1 MPYTNL
7 ASSALSMWRALE
19 SYGIDPAVLFKRA
32 GLDPQKLYDANA
44 RYRDSRLYELWQ
56 LSVEATG
63 DPYIGLKVASCWHP
77 SAAHALGYA
86 WLASAT
92 LKDAL
97 ERTVRYYRMM
107 TDKEEL
113 ILEESNE
120 EFRLIIENP
129 AVDYPTAPEDLDAS
143 FAALVYLCRMCYG
156 ESFKPLRLTMR
167 RPELPDSAPFA
178 EHFRAPIQYSGN
190 EDSVW
195 LDKAEALILLPTA
208 NAEVA
213 RASDKIVQEYLA
225 RFDRSSVAMQVR
237 ARLTEQLSSGHA
249 TQESVAD
256 TLHMSLRSLQRR
268 LKNERTSYKGLLDDT
283 RRELAAHYIAESHRS
298 INEITYLLGFSEP
311 SNFSRAFRRWTG
323 KSPSAYRAQPLGF
336 AGKTGSQDA
345 LSSR

>member
-7 ASSALSMWRALE
+7 ASSALSIWRALE
-19 SYGIDPAVLFKRA
+19 SYGVDPAMLFEQA
-32 GLDPQKLYDANA
+32 GLDSQKLYDANA
-44 RYRDSRLYELWQ
+44 RYRDSRLYKLWQ
-56 LSVEATG
+56 LVAEATG
-63 DPYIGLKVASCWHP
+63 DPYVGLRVASYWHP

-97 ERTVRYYRMM
+97 DRTVRYYRMM

-113 ILEESNE
+113 ILTESEE

-129 AVDYPTAPEDLDAS
+129 VTDYPTAPEDLDAS
-143 FAALVYLCRMCYG
+143 FAALIHLCRMCHG
-156 ESFKPLRLTMR
+156 ESFNPLRITMG
-167 RPELPDSAPFA
+167 RPELPDPAPFA

-190 EDSVW
+190 ENSVCF
-195 LDKAEALILLPTA
+195 DKADALTALPTA

-213 RASDKIVQEYLA
+213 RANEQIVQEYLA

-237 ARLTEQLSSGHA
+237 ARLTEQLSSGHT
-249 TQESVAD
+249 TQESIAD
-256 TLHMSLRSLQRR
+256 ALHMSLRSLQRR
-268 LKNERTSYKGLLDDT
+268 LNNEDTSYKSLLDET
-283 RRELAAHYIAESHRS
+283 RRELAAHYMAESHRS

-323 KSPSAYRAQPLGF
+323 KSPSAYREQPPGF
-336 AGKTGSQDA
+336 AS
-345 LSSR
+345 

>member
-7 ASSALSMWRALE
+7 ASSTLSVWRALE
-19 SYGIDPAVLFKRA
+19 SYGVDPAPLFQQA

-44 RYRDSRLYELWQ
+44 RYRDSRIYKLWQ
-56 LSVEATG
+56 LAADATG
-63 DPYIGLKVASCWHP
+63 DPYIGLKVASFWHP

-97 ERTVRYYRMM
+97 ERTVRYFRMM
-107 TDKEEL
+107 TDKEQL
-113 ILEESNE
+113 TLTESEE

-129 AVDYPTAPEDLDAS
+129 VADYPTAPEDLDAS
-143 FAALVYLCRMCYG
+143 FAALIHLCRMCHG
-156 ESFKPLRLTMR
+156 ESFNPLRITMG
-167 RPELPDSAPFA
+167 RPELPDPAPFA

-190 EDSVW
+190 ENSVCF
-195 LDKAEALILLPTA
+195 DKADALTALPTA

-213 RASDKIVQEYLA
+213 RANEQIVQEYLA

-237 ARLTEQLSSGHA
+237 ARLTEQLSSGHT
-249 TQESVAD
+249 TQESIAD
-256 TLHMSLRSLQRR
+256 ALHMSLRSLQRR
-268 LKNERTSYKGLLDDT
+268 LNNEDTSYKSLLDET
-283 RRELAAHYIAESHRS
+283 RRELAAHYMAESHRS

-323 KSPSAYRAQPLGF
+323 KSPSAYREQPPGF
-336 AGKTGSQDA
+336 A
-345 LSSR
+345 R

>member
-1 MPYTNL
+1 MPYTTL

-19 SYGIDPAVLFKRA
+19 SYGIDAAVLFERA
-32 GLDPQKLYDANA
+32 GLDPKKLHDANA

-63 DPYIGLKVASCWHP
+63 DPYIGLKVASYWHP

-92 LKDAL
+92 LEDAL
-97 ERTVRYYRMM
+97 ERTVRYFRMM
-107 TDKEEL
+107 TDKEQL
-113 ILEESNE
+113 ILEESE
-120 EFRLIIENP
+120 DEYRLIVENP
-129 AVDYPTAPEDLDAS
+129 AADYPTACEDLDAS
-143 FAALVYLCRMCYG
+143 FAVLVHLCRMCYG
-156 ESFKPLRLTMR
+156 ESFNPLRITMR
-167 RPELPDSAPFA
+167 RPELPDPAPFA

-190 EDSVW
+190 EDSVCIG
-195 LDKAEALILLPTA
+195 KADALAALPTA

-213 RASDKIVQEYLA
+213 RANEKIVQEYLA

-237 ARLTEQLSSGHA
+237 ARLTEQLSSGHT

-256 TLHMSLRSLQRR
+256 ALHMSLRSLQRH
-268 LKNERTSYKGLLDDT
+268 LKNEKTSYKDLLDET
-283 RRELAAHYIAESHRS
+283 RRELAAHYMAESHRS

-323 KSPSAYRAQPLGF
+323 SSPSAYRAHPPGF
-336 AGKTGSQDA
+336 AA
-345 LSSR
+345 

>member
-7 ASSALSMWRALE
+7 ASSALSIWRALE
-19 SYGIDPAVLFKRA
+19 SYGVDPAVLFEQA
-32 GLDPQKLYDANA
+32 GLDSRKLYDANA
-44 RYRDSRLYELWQ
+44 RYRDSRLYKLWQ
-56 LSVEATG
+56 LVAEATG
-63 DPYIGLKVASCWHP
+63 DPYVGLRVASYWHP

-113 ILEESNE
+113 VLSESEE

-129 AVDYPTAPEDLDAS
+129 AADYPTAPEDLDAS
-143 FAALVYLCRMCYG
+143 FAALIHLCRMCHG
-156 ESFKPLRLTMR
+156 EFFNPLRITMG
-167 RPELPDSAPFA
+167 RPALPDPAPFA

-190 EDSVW
+190 ENSVCF
-195 LDKAEALILLPTA
+195 DKVDALAALPTA

-213 RASDKIVQEYLA
+213 RANEKIVQEYLA

-249 TQESVAD
+249 TQESIAD
-256 TLHMSLRSLQRR
+256 ALHMSLRSLQRR
-268 LKNERTSYKGLLDDT
+268 LNNEGTSYKGLMDET
-283 RRELAAHYIAESHRS
+283 RRELAAHYMAESHRS

-323 KSPSAYRAQPLGF
+323 KSPSAYREQPPG
-336 AGKTGSQDA
+336 
-345 LSSR
+345 LST